1 MDFSHLK
8 QKFIDEVNDLLSGL
22 DNDLVELEKNP
33 ESKQHIDQV
42 FRTMHT
48 IKGASGMHGFD
59 KISEITHEL
68 ESLYNLV
75 REQKLTVS
83 KSLIDLTFSTADHV
97 RNLLGDEHLKNEE
110 NASNQSL
117 IKEAICQ
124 FQKNAGIVKSNSP
137 KPKKE
142 KKRTGNLTETWQI
155 LLYPNENL
163 IFRGVNLSIILADLY
178 ALGKCEMQSNI
189 EDGIVTFWNIFIVTD
204 KGQNAIEEVIAF
216 ISENCKLSKVADF
229 DIFNEQE
236 LSRKNKENEDWE
248 AKYAENHTKNEE
260 CNVTKL
266 KIDISKLIA
275 PGINKNG
282 LQSSNRIHVDASKL
296 DTLMYLVTELVTT
309 KSELLL
315 AIQRQ
320 SDIKV
325 METAEKIEK
334 LSKLFSDNA
343 LSIRLVSLQ
352 EMLLKYQRLI
362 RDLSNLLGKK
372 VVFNIKGADTELD
385 KNMVDIVAEPIMHLI
400 RNCMD
405 HGLEIPEKRKER
417 GKDETGIIFFNA
429 FKSGNNVYIQVGD
442 DGTGIDIDYV
452 YRKAV
457 DQGFIQPGA
466 QLTEKEIFELI
477 FLPGFSTAQSLT
489 EVSGRGVGMDIV
501 RKKIQEIRGEIFVE
515 SAIGKGTTFTIK
527 LQQTISIIDTLL
539 IVADNST
546 YAIPIEDVEMCDLEE
561 HDNIFSRQ
569 SRLIEFNEE
578 LIPFLYLRE
587 KFSSVTKAPDK
598 EKLIIINKQGK
609 KYAIIADKI
618 IGQHQAVIKPLN
630 KTFEKINFISGA
642 SILGDGS
649 IALLLD
655 TDKLKELLVV
665 QYEYV

>member
-1 MDFSHLK
+1 
-8 QKFIDEVNDLLSGL
+8 
-22 DNDLVELEKNP
+22 
-33 ESKQHIDQV
+33 
-42 FRTMHT
+42 
-48 IKGASGMHGFD
+48 
-59 KISEITHEL
+59 
-68 ESLYNLV
+68 
-75 REQKLTVS
+75 
-83 KSLIDLTFSTADHV
+83 
-97 RNLLGDEHLKNEE
+97 
-110 NASNQSL
+110 
-117 IKEAICQ
+117 
-124 FQKNAGIVKSNSP
+124 
-137 KPKKE
+137 
-142 KKRTGNLTETWQI
+142 
-155 LLYPNENL
+155 
-163 IFRGVNLSIILADLY
+163 
-178 ALGKCEMQSNI
+178 
-189 EDGIVTFWNIFIVTD
+189 
-204 KGQNAIEEVIAF
+204 
-216 ISENCKLSKVADF
+216 
-229 DIFNEQE
+229 
-236 LSRKNKENEDWE
+236 
-248 AKYAENHTKNEE
+248 
-260 CNVTKL
+260 
-266 KIDISKLIA
+266 
-275 PGINKNG
+275 
-282 LQSSNRIHVDASKL
+282 
-296 DTLMYLVTELVTT
+296 
-309 KSELLL
+309 
-315 AIQRQ
+315 
-320 SDIKV
+320 
-325 METAEKIEK
+325 
-334 LSKLFSDNA
+334 
-343 LSIRLVSLQ
+343 
-352 EMLLKYQRLI
+352 
-362 RDLSNLLGKK
+362 
-372 VVFNIKGADTELD
+372 
-385 KNMVDIVAEPIMHLI
+385 MVDIVAEPIMHLI

-417 GKDETGIIFFNA
+417 GKDETGILFFNA

-442 DGTGIDIDYV
+442 DGTGIDRDYV

-546 YAIPIEDVEMCDLEE
+546 YAIPIEDVELCDLEE

-569 SRLIEFNEE
+569 SKLIEFNGE
-578 LIPFLYLRE
+578 LIPLLYLRE
-587 KFSSVTKAPDK
+587 KFSSITKAPDK